1 MQLAKQEEEDMAVAR
16 RLMDEE
22 GSQVHAERKKQKQQ
36 EAQDAKLS
44 KKMTIASVRAEH
56 RRQKYLQLVVN
67 APYASGVN
75 VPTPAELWR
84 DADPVIED
92 VMGGICISMLLPHI
106 KSIDIKLAK
115 KHIVIVEAAR
125 FVSKNEEMACAAAK
139 KKPEHTT
146 FDIDFE
152 IEGHPVKIVQS
163 DLHYEYASDS
173 GMLHVYVD
181 NVHLEG
187 DGQGAEGQSGSGNS
201 TRDRVLGGMLRGVK
215 AGLSKIFSNR
225 GMSGGD
231 DEEKSGKEKA

>member
-1 MQLAKQEEEDMAVAR
+1 MHLAKQEEEDMAVAR
-16 RLMDEE
+16 RMMEEE
-22 GSQVHAERKKQKQQ
+22 GSHVQAERQKQKQQ
-36 EAQDAKLS
+36 EAGDAKLS
-44 KKMTIASVRAEH
+44 KKMAIANVRAEH

-67 APYASGVN
+67 APYASGIN
-75 VPTPAELWR
+75 VPSPAELWR

-106 KSIDIKLAK
+106 KSIDVKLAK
-115 KHIVIVEAAR
+115 KHIVIVEATR
-125 FVSKNEEMACAAAK
+125 MVSKDEEMACAAAR

-152 IEGHPVKIVQS
+152 IEGFPVKIVQN
-163 DLHYEYASDS
+163 DLHHEYASDS

-187 DGQGAEGQSGSGNS
+187 VDGSGQSGGESS
-201 TRDRVLGGMLRGVK
+201 ARDRVLGGMIRGVK

-225 GMSGGD
+225 GMSCGD
-231 DEEKSGKEKA
+231 DEEKSGKERV